1 MRQNHLEGS
10 YFDSTPQ
17 YKNQIVLN
25 SNRPQTS
32 CNSTKVPQNIN
43 FIPSHRYLRSSN
55 SSREVINSSH
65 FVRDDDRIYGDK
77 TNFECQRESIWKQNC
92 IFKA

>member
-32 CNSTKVPQNIN
+32 CNSREVPRNIN
-43 FIPSHRYLRSSN
+43 FIPSYRSLRSSN
-55 SSREVINSSH
+55 SSREVINSSN
-65 FVRDDDRIYGDK
+65 FVQDDDNIYNDR
-77 TNFECQRESIWKQNC
+77 TNF
-92 IFKA
+92 